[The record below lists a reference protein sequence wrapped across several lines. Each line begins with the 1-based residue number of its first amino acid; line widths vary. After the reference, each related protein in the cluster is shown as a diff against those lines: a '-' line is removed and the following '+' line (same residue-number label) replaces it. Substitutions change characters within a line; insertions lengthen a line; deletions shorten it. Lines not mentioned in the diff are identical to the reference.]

1 MIYTPSP
8 CLKGID
14 NMLFTLLT
22 VEKKKAQSCIPG
34 SVK

>member
-22 VEKKKAQSCIPG
+22 VEKKKLNHAYLE
-34 SVK
+34 V